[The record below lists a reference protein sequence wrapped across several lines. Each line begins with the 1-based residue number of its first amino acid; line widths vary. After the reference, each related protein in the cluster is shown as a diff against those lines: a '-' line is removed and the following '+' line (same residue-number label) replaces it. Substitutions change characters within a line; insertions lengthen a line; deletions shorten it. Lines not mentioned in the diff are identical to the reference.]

1 MSKRSVCLQMG
12 SNMTIGLQKKM
23 KIKPIAG
30 RVDGNL
36 KKNQNLPKTFLG
48 IKLLTYFISQNT
60 YL

>member
-1 MSKRSVCLQMG
+1 
-12 SNMTIGLQKKM
+12 MTIGLQKKM

-48 IKLLTYFISQNT
+48 IKLLTYSISQNH
-60 YL
+60 YLGHKCEISL